1 MRLVDACDTIPTV
14 DNIDAIIAEG
24 YAAERAAGRQWST
37 PLEQRLAVQ
46 HYDHQRDFV
55 RQAAA
60 AFFQSDLFKANIE
73 RLPTHARQ

>member
-1 MRLVDACDTIPTV
+1 MDEHDE
-14 DNIDAIIAEG
+14 IIRQG
-24 YAAERAAGRQWST
+24 YAAERAAGVQWSS
-37 PLEQRLAVQ
+37 PLEQRLSAQ
-46 HYDHQRDFV
+46 HYDHQREFV